1 MAIKETELY
10 APVKA
15 YLSAQGY
22 EVKGEVAMADI
33 VAMPRNSPSGG
44 EPLIVELKTSFSL
57 TLFHQAISRQSM
69 SDQVYIAA
77 PRKSGKAAFT
87 AIKRNKMLCRR
98 LGLGMM
104 TVNMKDG
111 RVVVHCE
118 PAPFTPRKN
127 KTKKTRLVAEFETR
141 HGDPNEGGMTRET
154 QMTAYRQG
162 ALRCA
167 KVLYDEGACKAS
179 YVAKMAG
186 FEKAR
191 ALMAS
196 NHYGWFEK
204 VERGIYGLTAEGA
217 KALDDNAALVRSM
230 MEG

>member
-69 SDQVYIAA
+69 SDQVYIAV
-77 PRKSGKAAFT
+77 PRKSG
-87 AIKRNKMLCRR
+87 I
-98 LGLGMM
+98 GLM
-104 TVNMKDG
+104 TINMSDG
-111 RVVVHCE
+111 SVKVHCE

-127 KTKKTRLVAEFETR
+127 KAKKSRLVAEFETR
-141 HGDPNEGGMTRET
+141 HGDPNKGGMTGET

-186 FEKAR
+186 YEKAR

-204 VERGIYGLTAEGA
+204 VERGIYGLTPEGA
-217 KALDDNAALVRSM
+217 KALTDNAALVSSM

>member
-10 APVKA
+10 GPVKA
-15 YLSAQGY
+15 YLTAQGY

-77 PRKSGKAAFT
+77 PRKKGKAAFT

-98 LGLGMM
+98 LGLGLM
-104 TVNMKDG
+104 TVNMDDG

-127 KTKKTRLVAEFETR
+127 KAKKSKLVAEFETR
-141 HGDPNEGGMTRET
+141 HGDPNEGGMTGET

-204 VERGIYGLTAEGA
+204 VERGIYGLTALGA
-217 KALDDNAALVRSM
+217 KALDDNAALVSSM